1 MKSMNHLGFRWRYLF
16 VAGGLTILLLLVRDF
31 NNRMMELRHL
41 TVEKD
46 HRAATV
52 TSLVSTRTFL
62 ETQVALAT
70 SGQLVEK
77 IAREQL
83 KYSEP
88 GDYTIELEEAPGEA
102 TEVAQSGLPII
113 VPVARWELWLALFV
127 DPEILSAKDIL
138 QTPDTLLP

>member
-1 MKSMNHLGFRWRYLF
+1 MKSMNRLGFRWRYLF
-16 VAGGLTILLLLVRDF
+16 VAAGLTILILLVRDF
-31 NNRMMELRHL
+31 NNRMMELRQL

-70 SGQLVEK
+70 AGQLVEK

-83 KYSEP
+83 KFSEP
-88 GDYTIELEEAPGEA
+88 GDYAIELEAAPGEA
-102 TEVAQSGLPII
+102 QEVTKSGLPAIT
-113 VPVARWELWLALFV
+113 PVARWELWLALFV
-127 DPEILSAKDIL
+127 DPDTLSARDIL
-138 QTPDTLLP
+138 QNQDTKLP